1 MDFNQFK
8 NKRILIIAG
17 LVAVFTLL
25 SLMIRLIPA
34 GNIVTLDGVNLLGN
48 DPWYNLRQ
56 IELMLSDSLQYPW
69 YDPMTNYPYGTNNFW
84 GPLYPLIAAVMCI
97 VTGAATRTDI
107 MYVSC
112 WLPALMGAAMVPVMY
127 FAGERLSGYKTGL
140 IAAFLTAVVSG
151 QFFYRSL
158 FGFVDH
164 HVAEVFFSTLFCLV
178 ILFYLSYVRAH
189 PVDLKNT
196 ESLKIPALIAAGAG
210 FAYFLGLAV
219 MPTMLLFAFIM
230 AIYTGIQ
237 FIYDHIK
244 NKPSDFLL
252 LFNVVA
258 FLVATVLYVVL
269 IGIRFEGFD
278 MARYS
283 VGHIIACLALIAGT
297 VVLYALSTW
306 LSEKPS
312 YYYIGAIFGLAI
324 AGMLVL
330 MVALPDLYAIITN
343 GLWNFFG
350 YQTTLSTIQEANH
363 WSFENAWNAFNF
375 GLIMIVLA
383 FFVMVYQFIRE
394 HKPELI
400 FTIVWS
406 LIILY
411 ATTVQLRYEYYLGAN
426 IALMSAYFISWT
438 LDYGLNDI
446 LKFAGINLQ
455 AKVSEEIPEEEQK
468 NKKDKKK
475 KPAKKVHVSKPNVL
489 PAGIAVV
496 GVIFLLLFSYSS
508 VNVDLAVSNGVGGIN
523 GDWKESLVWMGANTP
538 ETGVDYYKL
547 YEKDSFEYPEESYG
561 VMSWWD
567 YGHWITFNSK
577 RMPNANPFQ
586 EGVAGENG
594 AAAFF
599 VQTDEADSNEVLDN
613 TGTRFVI
620 TDVEMDTAKF
630 WAMATWFNPELQ
642 QSPYVMNLYQHQ
654 EDGSLTPAT
663 LYSGKY
669 FETMVSKLHNFDG
682 SLVIPSEVLYVEYV
696 SGDMYGAPLPIISKA
711 EYMQYDAAK
720 SAAEEFNGKNTKA
733 GAALLSPNVI
743 QPSTKVP
750 ALQHYRL
757 VHESPTNVLQGQGGA
772 DLKYVKTFEY
782 VPGAKI
788 RGDGII
794 AIELESDQG
803 RKFTYMQE
811 SVNGEFNVP
820 YSTGSD
826 NYGTKVLS
834 DYTVVQTG
842 ETFRV
847 SEDAVMNGLYVN

>member
-34 GNIVTLDGVNLLGN
+34 GNLVAVDGVNLLGN

-56 IELMLSDSLQYPW
+56 IELLISDSLQYPW
-69 YDPMTNYPYGTNNFW
+69 YDPMTKYPIGTNNFW

-107 MYVSC
+107 MYVSS
-112 WLPALMGAAMVPVMY
+112 WLPALMGAAMVPLMY
-127 FAGERLSGYKTGL
+127 FTGERLSGYKTGL
-140 IAAFLTAVVSG
+140 IAAFLAAIVSG

-178 ILFYLSYVRAH
+178 ILFYLSYVRDN
-189 PVDLKNT
+189 PVNLKDT
-196 ESLKIPALIAAGAG
+196 ESLKVPAMIAAGAG

-230 AIYTGIQ
+230 AVYTGIQ

-244 NKPSDFLL
+244 SKPSDFLL

-258 FLVATVLYVVL
+258 FLTAIVLYVAL

-283 VGHIIACLALIAGT
+283 VGHIFAYLALIAGT
-297 VVLYALSTW
+297 VVLYALSNK
-306 LSEKPS
+306 LSDKPS

-324 AGMLVL
+324 AGLLAL
-330 MVALPDLYAIITN
+330 MVVLPDLYTIIVN
-343 GLWNFFG
+343 GLWSFFG

-363 WSFENAWNAFNF
+363 WSLGQAWNAFNF

-406 LIILY
+406 LVILY

-426 IALMSAYFISWT
+426 IALMSAFFIAWT
-438 LDYGLNDI
+438 LDYGLKDI
-446 LKFAGINLQ
+446 LGFAGIKPQ
-455 AKVSEEIPEEEQK
+455 EKVTDEVAEEENSGK
-468 NKKDKKK
+468 KKK
-475 KPAKKVHVSKPNVL
+475 KPAKKVHVSKPKTV
-489 PAGIAVV
+489 PAGITVV
-496 GVIFLLLFSYSS
+496 GVIFLLLFSYFSL
-508 VNVDLAVSNGVGGIN
+508 NVDLAVSNNVDGIN
-523 GDWKESLVWMGANTP
+523 GDWMESLEWMGANTP

-547 YEKDSFEYPEESYG
+547 YEKESFEYPEGAYG

-567 YGHWITFNSK
+567 YGHWITFNAK

-599 VQTDEADSNEVLDN
+599 VQTDESASDRVLDN
-613 TGTRFVI
+613 LDTRFVI
-620 TDVEMDTAKF
+620 TDIEMDTAKF

-663 LYSGKY
+663 LYNDKY
-669 FETMVSKLHNFDG
+669 FRTMISKLHNFDG

-711 EYMQYDAAK
+711 EYMPYETAE
-720 SAAEEFNGKNTKA
+720 SAVAEFNGKNTKA
-733 GAALLSPNVI
+733 GAALLSPSVV

-757 VHESPTNVLQGQGGA
+757 VHESPTNLLQGQGSA

-788 RGDGII
+788 RGNGII
-794 AIELESDQG
+794 AINLESDQG

-811 SVNGEFNVP
+811 SVNGEFTVP
-820 YSTGSD
+820 YSTGGD

-834 DYTVVQTG
+834 DYTVIDTK
-842 ETFRV
+842 ETFKV
-847 SEDAVMNGLYVN
+847 SEDAVLNGLYVN